1 MTKCPVCRTSFGP
14 RATRAL
20 AEHFL
25 AQSALSDPSHVRFL
39 NQTISRHRMDAD
51 RLADRFEELFRLP
64 PEGLTAWIRQRF
76 IARFF
81 GARLHP
87 FVEALQYP
95 SRPVLLGYVLEHQHF
110 LREWAR
116 CCAFVLA
123 KSDREEV
130 AAYELD
136 NIRTEYVG
144 EGPEVPSHYE
154 LLLRM
159 GESYGLDRATIL
171 GTAPLATTART
182 LAEWHDICEKE
193 HWVEA
198 MAAMHSLELIAHRD
212 LLKFGATVHYFDP
225 EILEGAEITDEAKAF
240 LREGYE
246 ADVDHA
252 DQALALVE
260 RFATELARVEEVQA
274 TFLRSLDLFDDYL
287 GARLQRGD
295 DFGPTA

>member
-1 MTKCPVCRTSFGP
+1 MTKCPVCRTPFGP
-14 RATRAL
+14 QATRRL
-20 AEHFL
+20 ADHFL
-25 AQSALSDPSHVRFL
+25 AQSDVSDPAHVRFL
-39 NQTISRHRMDAD
+39 NQSISRRRMDAEALD
-51 RLADRFEELFRLP
+51 ARLQELFRLP
-64 PEGLTAWIRQRF
+64 PEGLAAWIRTRF

-81 GARLHP
+81 GPRLHP

-95 SRPVLLGYVLEHQHF
+95 TRPTLLGYVVEHQHF
-110 LREWAR
+110 LREWVR

-123 KSDREEV
+123 KSDRDDV

-136 NIRTEYVG
+136 NIRTEYAG
-144 EGPEVPSHYE
+144 GGPEVPAHYE

-159 GESYGLDRATIL
+159 GESYGVDRLKIL
-171 GTAPLATTART
+171 GTPPLPTTDRT
-182 LAEWHDICEKE
+182 ILEWHDICEKE

-212 LLKFGATVHYFDP
+212 LLQFGATVHYFDP
-225 EILEGAEITDEAKAF
+225 EILEGTAITDEAKAF

-246 ADVDHA
+246 ADVGHA

-260 RFATELARVEEVQA
+260 RYATELGIVEEVQG

>member
-1 MTKCPVCRTSFGP
+1 MTKCPVCRAPFGP
-14 RATRAL
+14 AAFAEL
-20 AEHFL
+20 ADHFL
-25 AQSALSDPSHVRFL
+25 AESDRSDPGHVRFL
-39 NQTISRHRMDAD
+39 NQTISRHRMDRAA
-51 RLADRFEELFRLP
+51 LADRFEELFRLP
-64 PEGLTAWIRQRF
+64 PEGLGAWIRARF

-81 GARLHP
+81 GPRLHP

-95 SRPVLLGYVLEHQHF
+95 NRPTLLGYVVEHQHF
-110 LREWAR
+110 LREWVR

-123 KSDREEV
+123 KSDRAEV

-144 EGPEVPSHYE
+144 EGPTVPSHYE

-159 GESYGLDRATIL
+159 GESYGVDRATIL
-171 GTAPLATTART
+171 GTAPLPTTART
-182 LAEWHDICEKE
+182 LAEWHEICEKE
-193 HWVEA
+193 HWVEG

-212 LLKFGATVHYFDP
+212 LLRYGATVHYFDP
-225 EILEGAEITDEAKAF
+225 EILEGTAITDPAKAF

-246 ADVDHA
+246 ADVGHA
-252 DQALALVE
+252 DEALALVQ
-260 RFATELARVEEVQA
+260 RFAGELGRVEEVQG

-295 DFGPTA
+295 EYGSSA

>member
-1 MTKCPVCRTSFGP
+1 MTKCPVCRTPFGP
-14 RATRAL
+14 GASRL
-20 AEHFL
+20 LSDHFL
-25 AQSALSDPSHVRFL
+25 AQSARSDPGHVRFL
-39 NQTISRHRMDAD
+39 NQSISRHRMDAEA
-51 RLADRFEELFRLP
+51 LAARFEELFRLP
-64 PEGLTAWIRQRF
+64 PDGLTGWIRQRF

-81 GARLHP
+81 GPRLHP

-95 SRPVLLGYVLEHQHF
+95 TRPTLLGYVVEHQHF
-110 LREWAR
+110 LREWVR

-123 KSDREEV
+123 KSDRAEV
-130 AAYELD
+130 ADYELD
-136 NIRTEYVG
+136 NIRTEYAG
-144 EGPEVPSHYE
+144 AGPEVPSHYE

-159 GESYGLDRATIL
+159 GESYGLERAAIL
-171 GTAPLATTART
+171 GTDPLPTTART

-225 EILEGAEITDEAKAF
+225 EILDGTQITDEAKAF

-252 DQALALVE
+252 DHALALVE
-260 RFATELARVEEVQA
+260 RYAVELGRVEEVQG

-287 GARLQRGD
+287 GARLQRGE
-295 DFGPTA
+295 DFGPPA

>member
-1 MTKCPVCRTSFGP
+1 MTKCPVCRAPFGP
-14 RATRAL
+14 SELRRL
-20 AEHFL
+20 ADHFL
-25 AQSALSDPSHVRFL
+25 AQSARSDPAHVRFL
-39 NQTISRHRMDAD
+39 NQSISKHRMDAEA
-51 RLADRFEELFRLP
+51 LTARFEELFRLP
-64 PEGLTAWIRQRF
+64 PEGLAAWIRQRF

-81 GARLHP
+81 GPRLHP

-95 SRPVLLGYVLEHQHF
+95 NRPTLLGYVVEHQHF
-110 LREWAR
+110 LREWVR

-123 KSDREEV
+123 KSDRDEV

-136 NIRTEYVG
+136 NIRTEYAG
-144 EGPEVPSHYE
+144 GGADAPSHYE

-159 GESYGLDRATIL
+159 GESYGLDRPTIL
-171 GTAPLATTART
+171 ATGPLPTTART
-182 LAEWHDICEKE
+182 IAEWHDICEKE

-212 LLKFGATVHYFDP
+212 LLPYGATVHYFDP
-225 EILEGAEITDEAKAF
+225 EILEGDAITDPAKAF

-246 ADVDHA
+246 ADLGHA
-252 DQALALVE
+252 DEALALVE
-260 RFATELARVEEVQA
+260 RYARELGRVEEVQG

-295 DFGPTA
+295 EYGPSG

>member
-1 MTKCPVCRTSFGP
+1 MTNCPVCRSPFGP
-14 RATRAL
+14 AAYAAL

-25 AQSALSDPSHVRFL
+25 AESARSDPAHVRFL
-39 NQTISRHRMDAD
+39 NQSVSRQRMGQDA
-51 RLADRFEELFRLP
+51 LAGALEELFRLP
-64 PEGLTAWIRQRF
+64 PEGLAAWIRERF

-81 GARLHP
+81 GPRLHP

-95 SRPVLLGYVLEHQHF
+95 NRPTLLGYVLEHQHF
-110 LREWAR
+110 LREWVR

-123 KSDREEV
+123 KSDRDEV

-136 NIRTEYVG
+136 NIRTEYAG

-159 GESYGLDRATIL
+159 GESYGVDRETIL
-171 GTAPLATTART
+171 GTEPLPTTART
-182 LAEWHDICEKE
+182 LAEWHEICERE

-212 LLKFGATVHYFDP
+212 LLKYGATVHYFDP
-225 EILEGAEITDEAKAF
+225 EILESDVVTDAAKAF

-246 ADVDHA
+246 ADVGHA
-252 DQALALVE
+252 DEALALVE
-260 RFATELARVEEVQA
+260 RVAGELGRVEEVQG

-287 GARLQRGD
+287 GARLQRGEE
-295 DFGPTA
+295 FGPSA